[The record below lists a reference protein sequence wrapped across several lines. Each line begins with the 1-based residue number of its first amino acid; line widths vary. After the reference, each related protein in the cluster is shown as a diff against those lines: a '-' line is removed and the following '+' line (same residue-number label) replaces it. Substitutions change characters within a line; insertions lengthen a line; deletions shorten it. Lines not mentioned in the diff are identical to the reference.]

1 MYIHENDSWPH
12 FTWDAARIER
22 LLAAAR
28 NHQGF
33 FLGTMKGLGFT
44 VQQES
49 MLASMTTEIVK
60 SSEIEGEALPPS
72 QVRLSIERKL
82 GLATAGLTKEHRQ
95 VEGVVTMTLD
105 AVKSW
110 NEPLTKERLFAWH
123 REMFEGSRANFKIGA
138 WRDDAEG
145 PMQIVS
151 GQIGSYRVHYEA
163 PAANKLED
171 EMARF
176 LEWENADQGLDPVLK
191 AGLAHFWFVAIHP
204 FGDGDGNGRIARAI
218 TERSLTR
225 AENGSRRFYS
235 LSAQIMKERNDYY
248 HVLEVAQ
255 KGSVDAT
262 GWFEWYLGCFDRALS
277 SAEALL
283 GTALRRDAFWK
294 AHASASLNQ
303 RQKDLINRLLDGFV
317 GKLRTS
323 KWATLAKCSQDTA
336 GRDISELVGLGILVK
351 DEAGGRSTSYS
362 LAPFGA

>member
-1 MYIHENDSWPH
+1 MYIHENDGWPH

-22 LLAAAR
+22 LLAAVR

-49 MLASMTTEIVK
+49 MLASMTAEIVK
-60 SSEIEGEALPPS
+60 SSEIEGETLPPS
-72 QVRLSIERKL
+72 EVRFSIERKL
-82 GLATAGLTKEHRQ
+82 GLETAALAKEQRK
-95 VEGVVTMTLD
+95 VDGVVTMTLD

-123 REMFEGSRANFKIGA
+123 RQMFEGGEASFKIGA
-138 WRDDAEG
+138 WRDDADG

-151 GQIGSYRVHYEA
+151 GQIGGYRVHYEA
-163 PAANKLED
+163 PAAERLES

-191 AGLAHFWFVAIHP
+191 SGLAHFWFVAIHP
-204 FGDGDGNGRIARAI
+204 FGDGNGRIARAI
-218 TERSLTR
+218 GERNLTR

-235 LSAQIMKERNDYY
+235 VSAQIMKERNDYY
-248 HVLEVAQ
+248 RILEVSQ
-255 KGSVDAT
+255 KGSLDAT
-262 GWFEWYLGCFDRALS
+262 GWIEWYLGCFDRALS
-277 SAEALL
+277 SAEDLL
-283 GTALRRDAFWK
+283 GNALRREAFWK
-294 AHASASLNQ
+294 AHESLPLNQ
-303 RQKDLINRLLDGFV
+303 RQKDMINRLLDGFV

-323 KWATLAKCSQDTA
+323 KWATLTKCSQDTA
-336 GRDISELVGLGILVK
+336 GRDISELLRLGILVK

-362 LAPFGA
+362 LKPFGD

>member
-1 MYIHENDSWPH
+1 MYIHESDGWPH

-60 SSEIEGEALPPS
+60 SSEIEGETLPPS
-72 QVRLSIERKL
+72 QVRSSIARKL
-82 GLATAGLTKEHRQ
+82 GLEAAGLNREQRK
-95 VEGVVTMTLD
+95 VDGVVTMTLD

-110 NEPLTKERLFAWH
+110 REPLTKERLFAWH
-123 REMFEGSRANFKIGA
+123 REMFEGSGANIKIGA
-138 WRDDAEG
+138 WRDDADG

-151 GQIGSYRVHYEA
+151 GQIGDYRVHYEA
-163 PAANKLED
+163 PAATKLEA
-171 EMARF
+171 EMTRF
-176 LEWENADQGLDPVLK
+176 LDWENADQGLDPVLK

-204 FGDGDGNGRIARAI
+204 FGDGNGRIARAI
-218 TERSLTR
+218 TERNLTR
-225 AENGSRRFYS
+225 AENGAQRFYS
-235 LSAQIMKERNDYY
+235 PSAQIMKERSDYY
-248 HVLEVAQ
+248 QVLEVSQ

-262 GWFEWYLGCFDRALS
+262 GWLEWFLGCFDRALS
-277 SAEALL
+277 SAEELL
-283 GTALRRDAFWK
+283 GTALKRDAFWK
-294 AHASASLNQ
+294 EHATAPLNQ
-303 RQKDLINRLLDGFV
+303 RQKDMINRLLDGFV
-317 GKLRTS
+317 GKMRTS

-336 GRDISELVGLGILVK
+336 GRDISELVALGILVK

-362 LAPFGA
+362 LAPFSA

>member
-1 MYIHENDSWPH
+1 MYIHESDGWPH

-22 LLAAAR
+22 QLAASR

-33 FLGTMKGLGFT
+33 FLGTMKGLGFS

-49 MLASMTTEIVK
+49 MLANMTTEIVK

-72 QVRLSIERKL
+72 QVRSSIACKL
-82 GLATAGLTKEHRQ
+82 GLESVGLAKGNRK
-95 VEGVVTMTLD
+95 VDGVVTMTLD

-123 REMFEGSRANFKIGA
+123 REMFEGSGANIKIGA
-138 WRDDAEG
+138 WRDDADG

-151 GQIGSYRVHYEA
+151 GQIGNYRVHYEA
-163 PAANKLED
+163 PVAKKLEA

-191 AGLAHFWFVAIHP
+191 SGLAHFWFVAIHP
-204 FGDGDGNGRIARAI
+204 FGDGNGRIARAI
-218 TERSLTR
+218 AERNLTR

-235 LSAQIMKERNDYY
+235 MSAQIMKERNDYY
-248 HVLEVAQ
+248 QVLEVSQ

-262 GWFEWYLGCFDRALS
+262 GWLEWYLGCFDRALS
-277 SAEALL
+277 SAEEVL
-283 GTALRRDAFWK
+283 GTALKRDAFWK
-294 AHASASLNQ
+294 EHASAPLNQ
-303 RQKDLINRLLDGFV
+303 RQRDMINRLLDGFV

-323 KWATLAKCSQDTA
+323 KWAALSKCSQDTA
-336 GRDISELVGLGILVK
+336 GRDISELVSLGILVK

-362 LAPFGA
+362 LAPFGV